1 MFYMSGGGKGSA
13 PKPPNPKEVAD
24 AQYTLNKRTS
34 MFEAQQNRFNQSN
47 PFGDISWTNTP
58 IKTIT
63 GYRKVNGKRKAIYE
77 STPNWTQK
85 TTLSAPQQNI
95 LNNQQGIQQ
104 GAGSTALG
112 LTPKVQER
120 LYQPVYNAQGDMAD
134 AQAQLKALPTADL
147 ATRQHVEESLMNRLN
162 PSLQQD
168 EAALRN
174 QLANQGLAYGSEAYN
189 NAMRD
194 MSQRT
199 NDARL
204 AVVGQGGQEMQ
215 RNQDMN
221 LSRIG
226 QLFGAAT
233 DRQGMDAAS
242 RNQAL
247 AELSALIQQSGSP
260 QMPTFGGTQNVGGIA
275 APDLTGLTASNYQSQ
290 VAGANANT
298 ASKNQALAAALQA
311 GGTIAGAQI
320 GK

>member
-1 MFYMSGGGKGSA
+1 MGGGKKAAA
-13 PKPPNPKEVAD
+13 PDPNKVAN
-24 AQYTLNKRTS
+24 AQFNLNRRTS
-34 MFEAQQNRFNQSN
+34 QFEARQNRFNQNN
-47 PFGDISWTNTP
+47 PFGSINW
-58 IKTIT
+58 
-63 GYRKVNGKRKAIYE
+63 VNQGTANKPKWVQ
-77 STPNWTQK
+77 T

-104 GAGSTALG
+104 GAGSMALG
-112 LTPKVQER
+112 MMPGVQNR
-120 LYQPVYNAQGDMAD
+120 LNQPAYNAQGDMAD
-134 AQAQLKALPTADL
+134 AQAQLKALPAADL
-147 ATRQHVEESLMNRLN
+147 ATRQHVEQSLMDRLN

-168 EAALRN
+168 EAALRT

-215 RNQDMN
+215 RNQEMN

-260 QMPTFGGTQNVGGIA
+260 QMPTFGGATNVGGIA
-275 APDLTGLTASNYQSQ
+275 APDLAGLTASNYQSK
-290 VAGANANT
+290 VAGQNAQT
-298 ASKNQALAAALQA
+298 ASNNAALAAALQA
-311 GGTIAGAQI
+311 GSTIAGSQL

>member
-1 MFYMSGGGKGSA
+1 MGGGKKA
-13 PKPPNPKEVAD
+13 PAAPDPNKTAN
-24 AQYTLNKRTS
+24 AQFNLNRKTS
-34 MFEAQQNRFNQSN
+34 QFEAKQNRFNQYN
-47 PFGDISWTNTP
+47 PFGS
-58 IKTIT
+58 IT
-63 GYRKVNGKRKAIYE
+63 WANQGTAKNPRWVQN
-77 STPNWTQK
+77 

-104 GAGSTALG
+104 GAGSMALG
-112 LTPKVQER
+112 LMPSVQNR
-120 LYQPVYNAQGDMAD
+120 LYQPAYNAQGDMAD
-134 AQAQLKALPTADL
+134 AQAQLKALPAADL
-147 ATRQHVEESLMNRLN
+147 ATRQHVEQSLMDRLN

-168 EAALRN
+168 EAALRT

-215 RNQDMN
+215 RSQDMN
-221 LSRIG
+221 LARIG

-260 QMPTFGGTQNVGGIA
+260 QMPTFGGATNVGGIA
-275 APDLTGLTASNYQSQ
+275 SPDLAGLTSANYQSK
-290 VAGANANT
+290 VAGANAQT
-298 ASKNQALAAALQA
+298 ASNNAALASALQA
-311 GGTIAGAQI
+311 GGQVAGSYL